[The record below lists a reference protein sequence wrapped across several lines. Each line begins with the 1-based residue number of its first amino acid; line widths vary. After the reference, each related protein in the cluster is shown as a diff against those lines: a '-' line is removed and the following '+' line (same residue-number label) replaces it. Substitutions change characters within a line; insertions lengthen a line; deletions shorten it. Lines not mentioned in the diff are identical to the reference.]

1 MAAVHTLRL
10 YFTDT
15 TDKEVTYSYKYF
27 DNTKTPQQV
36 KTFGEL
42 LIVNNSIFS
51 DPPAVLT
58 GAEYVTT
65 DTTAINLSSQKDGR
79 ANYERGGEWISYR
92 RRRLFVNPHGGGN
105 EGVERSDRDI
115 APLPKV
121 PTIAQVERF

>member
-36 KTFGEL
+36 KLFGEL
-42 LIVNNSIFS
+42 LIANNAIFS

-65 DTTAINLSSQKDGR
+65 DTTAIT
-79 ANYERGGEWISYR
+79 
-92 RRRLFVNPHGGGN
+92 
-105 EGVERSDRDI
+105 
-115 APLPKV
+115 LPS
-121 PTIAQVERF
+121 